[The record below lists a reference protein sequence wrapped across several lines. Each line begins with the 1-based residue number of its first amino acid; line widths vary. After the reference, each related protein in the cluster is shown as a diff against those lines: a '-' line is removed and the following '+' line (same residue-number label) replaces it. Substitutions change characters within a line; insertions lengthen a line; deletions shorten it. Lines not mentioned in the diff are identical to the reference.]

1 MTHAQKFLLG
11 MLVLIASIQTADARR
26 FRFFGIPSFGRG
38 ETIDLVHDL
47 PDQEPFVVAGDF
59 VDVGYLNGRSST
71 GYVLYHG
78 SSYRK
83 LDAEGISLLTGVLGF
98 DPTAKH
104 RAQYAADHAGEIADA
119 KAEQANKDARIASG
133 RLLERRPN
141 ESSADWD
148 ARRATFLAEHRS
160 RSSSA
165 ISSGAASDAETQT
178 ASSGGLGFSGFAI
191 IIVVI
196 LIVAC
201 RKSIAAMFA
210 SSKANADDDYA
221 ADGAG
226 GDSDH
231 MSFDERVA
239 HRLRELNQGTPVH
252 AQAEPQSANA
262 PSWPQAAPARPAA
275 SGFGR
280 KAV

>member
-1 MTHAQKFLLG
+1 MKHVQKILLG
-11 MLVLIASIQTADARR
+11 LLLLSATIGTAEARR
-26 FRFFGIPSFGRG
+26 FRFFGIPHFGRG

-47 PDQEPFVVAGDF
+47 PDQEPFVVKGEF
-59 VDVGYLNGRSST
+59 VDVGYLNGRS
-71 GYVLYHG
+71 GNAYVLYHG
-78 SSYRK
+78 DKYRR
-83 LDAEGISLLTGVLGF
+83 LDAESIGLLTGVLGF

-104 RAQYAADHAGEIADA
+104 RAQNTAGQAGEIADA
-119 KAEQANKDARIASG
+119 KAEQASKDARIASG
-133 RLLERRPN
+133 QLLERRPG

-191 IIVVI
+191 IIAVI

-239 HRLRELNQGTPVH
+239 HRLRELNQGTPGQPQTE
-252 AQAEPQSANA
+252 AQSASA
-262 PSWPQAAPARPAA
+262 PSWPQTAPARPVA